1 VIGNDD
7 DESADLRQR
16 RTMMSEAKRH
26 DLLGRPF
33 GELIFTAPER
43 MSLGFRLRIAGVRVP
58 GKTCFACT
66 GPCESLAQLGV
77 IVSRYDPDGGT
88 TSAFACSPCAQGP
101 RTILIEAFSRKNAF
115 NRKEYVRLS
124 PSEVA
129 QAEDR
134 VLARTKAK
142 TETRQ

>member
-1 VIGNDD
+1 MG
-7 DESADLRQR
+7 EAR
-16 RTMMSEAKRH
+16 RR

-43 MSLGFRLRIAGVRVP
+43 MSLGFRARIAGVRVP
-58 GKTCFACT
+58 GKTCFACN

-77 IVSRYDPDGGT
+77 IVGRYDPDGGMT
-88 TSAFACSPCAQGP
+88 QAFACIPCAQGP

-115 NRKEYVRLS
+115 SRKDHVRLS

-129 QAEDR
+129 HAEER
-134 VLARTKAK
+134 MLAYTKAK

>member
-1 VIGNDD
+1 
-7 DESADLRQR
+7 
-16 RTMMSEAKRH
+16 MMGEAKRR
-26 DLLGRPF
+26 DILGRPF

-43 MSLGFRLRIAGVRVP
+43 MSLGFRARIAGVRAP
-58 GKTCFACT
+58 GKNCFACK

-77 IVSRYDPDGGT
+77 IVGRYDPDGGMT
-88 TSAFACSPCAQGP
+88 QAFACIPCAQGP
-101 RTILIEAFSRKNAF
+101 RTILIEAFSRK
-115 NRKEYVRLS
+115 KPKDYVRLS

-129 QAEDR
+129 QAEER